1 MANNGNGSIG
11 NVRKKLTKMHDLI
24 TTSYHEAGHAVYALL
39 HLTRVPYVFIFENK
53 RNKRIEGFCHYES
66 VSELKE
72 IKDVSLFQQQLI
84 TEIGIKYAG
93 LTAEKYHYKTM
104 CGSDKF
110 PMVLR
115 DSSSDDI
122 LSAAAL
128 FRQHSNIEPGRKRY
142 SYKKKLVKNI
152 QLELQDNWD
161 VVTIV
166 AHSLFQKKRLNYFDL
181 KEIILKKSKNK
192 SFWKEQFRTID
203 YIFDNIGVLDE
214 KALKSILSV

>member
-1 MANNGNGSIG
+1 MANNGNGNGSIG

-72 IKDVSLFQQQLI
+72 IKDASLFQQQLI

-93 LTAEKYHYKTM
+93 LAAEKYHCKTM

-142 SYKKKLVKNI
+142 SYNKILVKNI
-152 QLELQDNWD
+152 QLELQDN
-161 VVTIV
+161 
-166 AHSLFQKKRLNYFDL
+166 
-181 KEIILKKSKNK
+181 
-192 SFWKEQFRTID
+192 
-203 YIFDNIGVLDE
+203 
-214 KALKSILSV
+214 